1 MADEAGHEDSKFME
15 EALALAAKAAGR
27 TSPNPLVGAVV
38 VAEGRIVGRG
48 FHRKAGEPHAE
59 AIALR
64 EAGHR
69 SRGATVYVSLEPCA
83 HVGRT
88 GRCTDALI
96 AAGVSRVVA
105 AMTDPDPRVD
115 GRGVALLREAGI
127 AVEVGL
133 LEDRARRQNTFYIK
147 HRRTGLPFV
156 TLKWAMSLDGKIAV
170 RRGVRTEITGPE
182 ARRFT
187 HGLRGLHD
195 AVLVGVG
202 TVLADDPL
210 LTCRL
215 PDGRNPLRV
224 VLDSNLSTPPGARVL
239 SGAPG
244 TPTLVVATRGAPEHR
259 GEALRQAGAEVLVQD
274 GAGPGVDLRGLMEHL
289 GARGV
294 LSVLIEGG
302 GTVHAAAIAA
312 GIADRVIAVVS
323 PSLIGGV
330 EAPTPVD
337 GPGIVD
343 PEGRLRLVEVK
354 VTQIGED
361 TTIEGMVAT

>member
-1 MADEAGHEDSKFME
+1 MVDESRFME
-15 EALALAAKAAGR
+15 EALALAEKAAGR

-38 VAEGRIVGRG
+38 VTGGRVVGRG

-59 AIALR
+59 ALALG
-64 EAGHR
+64 EAGPL

-83 HVGRT
+83 HIGRT

-96 AAGVSRVVA
+96 AAGVGRVVA
-105 AMTDPDPRVD
+105 AMIDPDPRVN

-127 AVEVGL
+127 TVDVGL
-133 LEDRARRQNTFYIK
+133 LEAQARRLNAFYVK
-147 HRRTGLPFV
+147 HRQTGLPFV

-170 RRGVRTEITGPE
+170 RRGARTEITGPE
-182 ARRFT
+182 ARRFA
-187 HGLRGLHD
+187 HRLRDVHD

-224 VLDSNLSTPPGARVL
+224 VLDSNLSIPPAARVL
-239 SGAPG
+239 AGAPG
-244 TPTLVVATRGAPEHR
+244 TPTLIVATQAAPPQR
-259 GEALRQAGAEVLVQD
+259 AEALRQAGAEVLLLD

-289 GARGV
+289 GKRGM
-294 LSVLIEGG
+294 LSVLVEGG

-312 GIADRVIAVVS
+312 GIADRVIAFVS
-323 PSLIGGV
+323 PSIIGGA

-337 GPGIVD
+337 GPGLT
-343 PEGRLRLVEVK
+343 GAGGGLRLGEVR
-354 VTQIGED
+354 VLQIGED
-361 TTIEGMVAT
+361 IAIEGWVAT